1 MPRKDRYALGQK
13 CEMAILEV
21 LEAIV
26 VASNLS
32 KQEKLPILKKAS
44 MKLDIVRVFLRLAKD
59 VKAIENKKYQLLES
73 QTEEVGR
80 MLGGWIKSSG

>member
-1 MPRKDRYALGQK
+1 MLDFHASWQDIPIFTKTYQLYKTFYEILAIMPRKDRYALGQK

-32 KQEKLPILKKAS
+32 KQEKLPILKKAIRIS
-44 MKLDIVRVFLRLAKD
+44 NRR
-59 VKAIENKKYQLLES
+59 S
-73 QTEEVGR
+73 R
-80 MLGGWIKSSG
+80 